1 MAQPDEPRPTV
12 VPCRPLPA
20 GICDVVRSD
29 RPRSCCGMAMAGYRT
44 AKYQLPEWHRRNA
57 GVYCSAIAAS
67 EEAERGRAEAKHLTK
82 HAAASAQRAQEYS
95 KSTLGQRLGDIH
107 FWRMELQKEIME
119 LDAETNLLAAQ
130 KLRLERALDAT
141 EVPYAVVIDN
151 LECRERRQPPDLVI
165 DEVERQL
172 LQEADLLRD
181 IRDLLKRTIIQ
192 ATTQI
197 RSNRIQKENCEL
209 DWSDKVETYHI
220 DDKCISYCPDST
232 NIQSHPSSL
241 KFEENAS
248 TPKSWAEFSHDNI
261 CRAEQEK
268 LASVQLRSLINN
280 IIHDASEDLRMQRAA
295 ANEAFDSHCRQLDEA
310 KLRLEQHLEQI
321 LKDIGEEEA
330 NIVNLKKAIR
340 DKEAFLK
347 VAQTRLYDRSFRPNV
362 ELCRD
367 EPQFRLVSEVEQLT
381 VFLEALK
388 RKLMESE
395 QNLKNLEETRMKL
408 EKEIAVKANSIF
420 IDRQKCMSNRVRY
433 PVDLEVASYKQ

>member
-1 MAQPDEPRPTV
+1 MALPEEP
-12 VPCRPLPA
+12 VPPIVPPCPLP
-20 GICDVVRSD
+20 GKICDVARSE
-29 RPRSCCGMAMAGYRT
+29 RPRSCCGMAMAGLRT
-44 AKYQLPEWHRRNA
+44 AKYQLPEWHRRNT
-57 GVYCSAIAAS
+57 GVYYQAFTAS
-67 EEAERGRAEAKHLTK
+67 EQAERDRAGAQQLIK

-95 KSTLGQRLGDIH
+95 KSTLDQRLQDIH

-119 LDAETNLLAAQ
+119 LDAETNMLAAQ

-141 EVPYAVVIDN
+141 EVPYAVVLDN
-151 LECRERRQPPDLVI
+151 LECRDRRQPPDLVT
-165 DEVERQL
+165 DEVEREL
-172 LQEADLLRD
+172 LKEADLIRD

-197 RSNRIQKENCEL
+197 RSNRIAKENCEL

-220 DDKCISYCPDST
+220 DDKCISYCNDST
-232 NIQSHPSSL
+232 NVQSHPSSV

-248 TPKSWAEFSHDNI
+248 TPKTWAQFSHDNI
-261 CRAEQEK
+261 SFGEQEK

-295 ANEAFDSHCRQLDEA
+295 VNEAFDAHCKQLDEA
-310 KLRLEQHLEQI
+310 KYKLERHLEHI
-321 LKDIGEEEA
+321 LKDIKDEED
-330 NIVNLKKAIR
+330 NIMSLKKAIK
-340 DKEAFLK
+340 DKEAHLK
-347 VAQTRLYDRSFRPNV
+347 VAQTRLYDRSFRPNI

-367 EPQFRLVSEVEQLT
+367 EPQFRLVSEVEELA

-420 IDRQKCMSNRVRY
+420 IDRQKCMANRVRY
-433 PVDLEVASYKQ
+433 PVDLEVASYKP

>member
-1 MAQPDEPRPTV
+1 
-12 VPCRPLPA
+12 A
-20 GICDVVRSD
+20 GL
-29 RPRSCCGMAMAGYRT
+29 RT
-44 AKYQLPEWHRRNA
+44 AKYHLPEWHRRNA
-57 GVYCSAIAAS
+57 SVCYEAYTAG
-67 EEAERGRAEAKHLTK
+67 EQAERGRAEAKHLVK
-82 HAAASAQRAQEYS
+82 HAAASAQRAQGYS
-95 KSTLGQRLGDIH
+95 KATLGQRLQDIH
-107 FWRMELQKEIME
+107 FWRVELQKEIME

-141 EVPYAVVIDN
+141 EVPYSVVIDN

-165 DEVERQL
+165 DEVEKQL
-172 LQEADLLRD
+172 MKEADLIRD

-192 ATTQI
+192 AATQI

-209 DWSDKVETYHI
+209 DWSDKVETYNI
-220 DDKCISYCPDST
+220 DDKCIGYCTDST
-232 NIQSHPSSL
+232 NVQYHPSSV

-248 TPKSWAEFSHDNI
+248 TPKSWAQFSHDNI
-261 CRAEQEK
+261 SRAEQEK
-268 LASVQLRSLINN
+268 LASVQLRSLISN

-295 ANEAFDSHCRQLDEA
+295 VNEAFDSHCRELDDA
-310 KLRLEQHLEQI
+310 KLRLENHLQQI
-321 LKDIGEEEA
+321 LKDIGDEEA

-347 VAQTRLYDRSFRPNV
+347 VAHTRLYDRSSRPNV

-367 EPQFRLVSEVEQLT
+367 EPQFRLVNEVEELT

-420 IDRQKCMSNRVRY
+420 IDRQKCMGYRVRY
-433 PVDLEVASYKQ
+433 PVDLEVASYK